1 MEKILIIDDDKLVR
15 KVFKMTLMKEG
26 YDILEAEDWPTGLQL
41 IRSERPDL
49 TLTDYQMPGMNGIE
63 VLAEIRKTKTNMPVI
78 ILTAF
83 GDVVRLL
90 RLYSLERLTF
100 EKPVNPELLKTTIKN
115 VLESVSRSNKLTG
128 VIKKDI
134 PVDNA
139 LEHSILV
146 GKPRK

>member
-26 YDILEAEDWPTGLQL
+26 YDILEAEDGPTGLQL
-41 IRSERPDL
+41 IRSEHPDL

-83 GDVVRLL
+83 GDVV
-90 RLYSLERLTF
+90 LTIKAIQLGAF
-100 EKPVNPELLKTTIKN
+100 DFLEKPVF
-115 VLESVSRSNKLTG
+115 SR
-128 VIKKDI
+128 
-134 PVDNA
+134 PV
-139 LEHSILV
+139 
-146 GKPRK
+146 